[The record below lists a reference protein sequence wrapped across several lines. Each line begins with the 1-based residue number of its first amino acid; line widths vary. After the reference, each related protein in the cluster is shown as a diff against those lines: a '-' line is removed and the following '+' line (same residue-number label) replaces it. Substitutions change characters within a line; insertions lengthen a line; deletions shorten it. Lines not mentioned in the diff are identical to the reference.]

1 MKLLL
6 GKEPDA
12 VTKRATAKYKI
23 SRRLGVSLWGR
34 DKDPFNKRA
43 YAPGQHGAT
52 KRKKTS
58 DYGTQLR
65 EKQKLRGYYGNISE
79 RQFRKIYEEAARR
92 RGDTGENLIG
102 ILESRLDT
110 VVYRMGLV
118 PTPFAARQF
127 VSHGHV
133 KVNGRRVNIPSY
145 QVKEGDAVEVKEKSR
160 QMAVVLEM
168 IQNPERSV
176 PDYIEFNQAEMT
188 GKFTRVP
195 KLADVPYPV
204 VMQPNFVIEYYS
216 R

>member
-1 MKLLL
+1 
-6 GKEPDA
+6 
-12 VTKRATAKYKI
+12 VTKRTNAKYKI
-23 SRRLGVSLWGR
+23 SRRLGTSLWGNA
-34 DKDPFNKRA
+34 KDPVNKRA
-43 YAPGQHGAT
+43 YAPGQHGIA

-65 EKQKLRGYYGNISE
+65 EKQKLRGYYGNITE
-79 RQFRKIYEEAARR
+79 RQFRKIYAEAARR

-127 VSHGHV
+127 VNHGHV
-133 KVNGRRVNIPSY
+133 RVNGKKVNIASY
-145 QVKEGDAVEVKEKSR
+145 LVSEGDVIEVREKSK
-160 QMAVVLEM
+160 QMAPVLEM

-176 PDYIEFNQAEMT
+176 PEYIEFNGAELK
-188 GKFTRVP
+188 GKFIRVP
-195 KLADVPYPV
+195 KLAEVPYPT
-204 VMQPNFVIEYYS
+204 VMQPNFVIEFYS

>member
-1 MKLLL
+1 M
-6 GKEPDA
+6 
-12 VTKRATAKYKI
+12 TKRIACKYKI
-23 SRRLGVSLWGR
+23 SRRLGVALWGNG
-34 DKDPFNKRA
+34 KDPFNKRG
-43 YAPGQHGAT
+43 YAPGQHGAAA

-65 EKQKLRGYYGNISE
+65 EKQKLRGYYANITE
-79 RQFRKIYEEAARR
+79 RQFRKIYHEAARR

-102 ILESRLDT
+102 LLESRLDT

-133 KVNGRRVNIPSY
+133 RVNDRKVNIPSY
-145 QVKEGDAVEVKEKSR
+145 QVQEGDVIEVREKSK
-160 QMAVVLEM
+160 QMTPVLEM
-168 IQNPERSV
+168 IQHPERTV
-176 PDYIEFNQAEMT
+176 PEYIEFDTKELK
-188 GKFTRVP
+188 GKYVRVP
-195 KLADVPYPV
+195 KLAEVPYPI